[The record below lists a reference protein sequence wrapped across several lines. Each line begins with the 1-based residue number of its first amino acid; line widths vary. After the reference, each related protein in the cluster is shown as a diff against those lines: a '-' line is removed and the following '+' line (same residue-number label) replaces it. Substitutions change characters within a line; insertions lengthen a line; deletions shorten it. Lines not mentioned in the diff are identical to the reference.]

1 MVIHVP
7 VGSTSVESEVHAIN
21 DIRKGSMF
29 FIVSSLL
36 LILEF
41 VFAVLFF
48 FIASY
53 TASYSVSPHSIETT
67 TSYYTITRHYTV
79 YGMHNPYF
87 PTAFGFGIAIAIF
100 FISIIISMSVLYLIG
115 LIKIREGFSALKDRW
130 SNLNIGY
137 IGTTLILA
145 GAILNILSSPFFFY
159 AGPFGA
165 FVTTI
170 GTALLL
176 IGEILLGV
184 GIYNLGEDY
193 KNSTVSSSGI
203 LIAIP
208 LGITAFIGFILLY
221 HSLGKVISNLL
232 KENPQRY

>member
-1 MVIHVP
+1 VP
-7 VGSTSVESEVHAIN
+7 VNSTSIESEIHAIN
-21 DIRKGSMF
+21 DIKKGSLF

-41 VFAVLFF
+41 VFTMLFF
-48 FIASY
+48 FITSY
-53 TASYSVSPHSIETT
+53 TASYSMSSHIIKTT
-67 TSYYTITRHYTV
+67 TSYYTITQHYTV
-79 YGMHNPYF
+79 YGMHNPHF
-87 PTAFGFGIAIAIF
+87 FTAFGFGIAIAIF
-100 FISIIISMSVLYLIG
+100 FISILISMSVLYLIG
-115 LIKIREGFSALKDRW
+115 LIKIREGFSTLKGRW
-130 SNLNIGY
+130 SNLNVGF
-137 IGTTLILA
+137 IGTTLILI
-145 GAILNILSSPFFFY
+145 GTILNIISSPFFFY
-159 AGPFGA
+159 AGPSGA
-165 FVTTI
+165 FVMMI

-184 GIYNLGEDY
+184 GIYNLGENY